1 MITAQFFSFFFNSYN
16 SLPFL
21 GNVGGSFSIDPTL
34 GIIQVAQILDRNAM
48 SEYFLSVRATD
59 HGDVP
64 LNGSVNVH
72 IIITVADNAPPKFEK
87 NEYVIELFENGR
99 SEMKVIGVSATCRSS
114 VYYEIIDG
122 NVDDSF
128 TINPTSGIIHTT
140 KSLDY
145 EAHVFYNLTVRATN
159 MVGTTAETKVLIHV
173 LDRNDNHPYFLE
185 TDVIGIVSEA
195 VDADSIVLNE
205 SNLPLVVAADDKDSE
220 LNAVL
225 FYKIVEKAANLYFR
239 IDSSTGKL

>member
-1 MITAQFFSFFFNSYN
+1 MLNVF
-16 SLPFL
+16 PFYHL
-21 GNVGGSFSIDPTL
+21 GNVGGSFSVEPNL
-34 GIIQVAQILDRNAM
+34 GIIQVAQNLDRNSM

-99 SEMKVIGVSATCRSS
+99 SEMKVVGVSAQCRSS
-114 VYYEIIDG
+114 VYYAIIDG
-122 NVDDSF
+122 NIDDSF

-159 MVGTTAETKVLIHV
+159 MVGTAAETKVLVHV

-185 TDVIGIVSEA
+185 TEVIGIISEA

-205 SNLPLVVAADDKDSE
+205 SNLPLVVAAADKDSE

-239 IDSSTGKL
+239 IDSSTGE